1 MFDKESL
8 SSKTYNQ
15 IKEIA
20 KTLQI
25 KNISRKNKKQLV
37 EEILEISSTNQ
48 VINNDNTVNIPENEA
63 VNENNETTNKKT
75 EKSSDKGAKEIN
87 KREETVSSNLDSVES
102 SNQPNNA
109 PDESNKTTIQEI
121 SENSINTE
129 STNSTSQ
136 INGTNST
143 NGTNGNN
150 GNTILLHEPLLQV
163 DGILDIMPDNSHGIL
178 RTPKLSPSDK
188 DIYIS
193 ISFIKKLKLRRGDH
207 IEAQARLPK
216 DNERYR
222 AVVNVTKVNDIP
234 IDEYTN
240 INRVHFDELKP
251 IYPNKQI
258 KLEIGQY
265 PIANRIIDILSPI
278 GFGQRGMIV
287 APPKAGKTY
296 LLKDIAKGIN
306 TNYPEIQLIIVLIGE
321 RPEEVTDIERSV
333 NGIVYASNFDE
344 DPKHQVLV
352 AELALERSKRLVE
365 SGKDVV
371 ILMDSL
377 TRLAR
382 AYNVALPAS
391 GRTLS
396 GGLDPNALYPSK
408 RFFGAARNFENGAS
422 LTIIA
427 TALVDTGSK
436 MDDVIFEEFKGT
448 GNMELKLD
456 RKLANQRIFPAI
468 DVVHSGTRNEELL
481 LGTDGLQ
488 ISWKIRRMLKS
499 LGDDASAAL
508 IDRLKSTYT
517 NNEFINTLHSL

>member
-25 KNISRKNKKQLV
+25 KNISRKNKKLLI
-37 EEILEISSTNQ
+37 EEILEISNSKE
-48 VINNDNTVNIPENEA
+48 VINKNTSPEIKKS
-63 VNENNETTNKKT
+63 NENNETTGKT
-75 EKSSDKGAKEIN
+75 EQENSDQNVKEIN
-87 KREETVSSNLDSVES
+87 KQEEIVSSTDSIES
-102 SNQPNNA
+102 TSQPNNT
-109 PDESNKTTIQEI
+109 PEESNKTNIQENL
-121 SENSINTE
+121 ENSTNTE
-129 STNSTSQ
+129 SLNSAIH
-136 INGTNST
+136 INGANNT
-143 NGTNGNN
+143 NGNNGNN

-193 ISFIKKLKLRRGDH
+193 ISHIKKLKLRRGDH

-234 IDEYTN
+234 IDEYVN
-240 INRVHFDELKP
+240 ISRVHFDELKP

-481 LGTDGLQ
+481 LGTEGLQ

-517 NNEFINTLHSL
+517 NSEFINTLHSL